1 MCVRSDRLCIDWS
14 LSHEYS
20 MANYKERR
28 IMTKII
34 IEISRSKAILL
45 ARYFDQVRNDNGAS
59 VSTKLAAINFKN
71 DLEKKIEE
79 TANGI

>member
-1 MCVRSDRLCIDWS
+1 
-14 LSHEYS
+14 
-20 MANYKERR
+20 
-28 IMTKII
+28 MTKII

-79 TANGI
+79 TANGIYNY